1 MLNIKQGDGS
11 QRCRHHRHLTTLQ
24 KSSIRKR
31 CFCAKWRHLDRND
44 AARDHS
50 RQKPASSATSNQS
63 GFNFKKNHCFSQLC
77 VTLCWTAQKV
87 LGLSVHEL
95 GDALCTAHEEKPGN
109 QHSASIL
116 SRSPCQGSGR
126 PNSCVQTLKST

>member
-11 QRCRHHRHLTTLQ
+11 QGCRHHRHLTTLQ

-87 LGLSVHEL
+87 LL
-95 GDALCTAHEEKPGN
+95 GSQSTSLEMPFALRMRRNLVTSIPLLFCPDRHAKARAVPTAVYKH
-109 QHSASIL
+109 
-116 SRSPCQGSGR
+116 
-126 PNSCVQTLKST
+126 